1 MRITFK
7 FIWFAIKEGRE
18 TGSHYK
24 RHIECV
30 TKAELVI
37 HTST

>member
-1 MRITFK
+1 MRITFE
-7 FIWFAIKEGRE
+7 FIWFAIEGKRKK
-18 TGSHYK
+18 GSHYE